1 MVAYARG
8 TEGFFKTGEDERII
22 QFLSATQA
30 PEAAAAARLSTAA
43 DGARKSPASVQRES
57 TAQGP
62 AAQEK
67 SPSGVSTLGVLAVLV
82 AGFGTLIWRRPKVL
96 STEARQAAST

>member
-30 PEAAAAARLSTAA
+30 PEAAAARLSTAA